1 MIAMSPK
8 TIEAIYENGLLRPV
22 EPIRDSSDQ
31 IYLVT
36 VLSIDAFRAKLH
48 PLPAGDVRGK
58 YRGYLS
64 SADDFAR
71 AKQAEKTLER

>member
-36 VLSIDAFRAKLH
+36 VLSIDAFRTKLR
-48 PLPAGDVRGK
+48 PMPVGDVRGK

-71 AKQAEKTLER
+71 SKQAEKTLER